1 MIRTKDAFIDAKEV
15 SEILGIGMA
24 KSYAVIKVY
33 NAELAAQNY
42 FTMRGKCTRKYF
54 EQKIYG
60 YEDCYSKLNNPA
72 WKADRVA
79 EESSYQAEEKSPDQ
93 SGQD

>member
-1 MIRTKDAFIDAKEV
+1 MNMKEI
-15 SEILGIGMA
+15 ILCYQGEMVLKGL
-24 KSYAVIKVY
+24 
-33 NAELAAQNY
+33 N
-42 FTMRGKCTRKYF
+42 RKYF

-60 YEDCYSKLNNPA
+60 YEDCYSKSNNLA